1 MSQQP
6 GYYPPPPQQ
15 PYYPPP
21 PPQQYYPPRP
31 PMGVYSPVP
40 NAESAH
46 YHPPSYEQGRV
57 QHTVAEKWNPR
68 PKFQGI

>member
-21 PPQQYYPPRP
+21 PPQQLYPPRP

-46 YHPPSYEQGRV
+46 YHHPPSYEQGRV
-57 QHTVAEKWNPR
+57 QNTVAEKWNPR
-68 PKFQGI
+68 PKFQ